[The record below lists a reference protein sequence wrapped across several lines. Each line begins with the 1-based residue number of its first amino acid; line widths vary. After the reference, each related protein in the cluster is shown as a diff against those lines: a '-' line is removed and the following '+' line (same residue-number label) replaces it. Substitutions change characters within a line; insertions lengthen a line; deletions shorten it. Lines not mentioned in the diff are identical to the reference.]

1 MTEQSATAASAGPSV
16 GYYGD
21 DVTGSVDVLLQ
32 FARHGVRGCLFI
44 GTPSQAALDRAA
56 ETYAVI
62 GIAGIARSLTPD
74 ALDAEVR
81 PALEAL
87 RTLHP
92 AIVQY
97 KACSTADS
105 SPTIGSIGRVI
116 EVARDIFGERT
127 VPVLFAQPDFGR
139 YTVFGHHFAAEGGVV
154 HRLDRQ
160 PTMSQH
166 PSTPMDDSDLVAHLA
181 RQTRLP
187 IGGLPLTGYSSAG
200 ALATAIDGSTDAA
213 VVLDAL
219 DDTHLALIGDA
230 LTRLAAEQ
238 HPLFAIGSGGLSR
251 AFALGHT
258 PTPLPAVPAPAGPVL
273 AISGSRSPQTRRQV
287 DAARSAGW
295 AVLPLSPDPA
305 LHPEVIELLR
315 AGRSVVLS
323 SEGAAAFA
331 DSTEVLA
338 DIAAATTA
346 VAHAAL
352 AASATRRLIICGG
365 DTSSRVVRTLGIAS
379 VSIAANPG
387 ANVVVLRARSDDAA
401 VDGIELLLKG
411 GQVGDDDLFESIRV
425 GSGRL
430 DG

>member
-1 MTEQSATAASAGPSV
+1 MTEQSPSIASAALSA

-44 GTPSQAALDRAA
+44 GTPPRAALEEAA
-56 ETYAVI
+56 ETSAVI
-62 GIAGIARSLTPD
+62 GIAGIARSLEPD

-87 RTLHP
+87 RDLRP
-92 AIVQY
+92 SIVQY

-105 SPTIGSIGRVI
+105 SPTIGSLGRVI
-116 EVARDIFGERT
+116 EIARDVFDERS

-187 IGGLPLTGYSSAG
+187 IGGLPLTGYDSATG
-200 ALATAIDGSTDAA
+200 LATSINGSTDAA
-213 VVLDAL
+213 VLLDAL
-219 DDTHLALIGDA
+219 DDAHLALIGGA
-230 LTRLAAEQ
+230 MTELATER

-251 AFALGHT
+251 ALALGH
-258 PTPLPAVPAPAGPVL
+258 PPVPLPATPAPPGPVL
-273 AISGSRSPQTRRQV
+273 AISGSRSPQTRRQL

-295 AVLPLSPDPA
+295 VVLPLSPDPA
-305 LHPEVIELLR
+305 LHTQVIGHLR
-315 AGRSVVLS
+315 AGRSVALS
-323 SEGAAAFA
+323 SEDAPAFTGAT
-331 DSTEVLA
+331 DVLA

-352 AASATRRLIICGG
+352 AAGATARLIICGG
-365 DTSSRVVRTLGIAS
+365 DTSSRVVRTLGIGS
-379 VSIAANPG
+379 VSIAANPD
-387 ANVVVLRARSDDAA
+387 ANVVVLRARSGDAA
-401 VDGIELLLKG
+401 VDGAELLLKG
-411 GQVGDDDLFESIRV
+411 GQVGDDDLFESIRI
-425 GSGRL
+425 GSGRH

>member
-1 MTEQSATAASAGPSV
+1 MSERSAAAAVGLSV

-32 FARHGVRGCLFI
+32 FARRGVRGCLFI
-44 GTPSQAALDRAA
+44 GTPPRAALEEAF
-56 ETYAVI
+56 ETSAVI
-62 GIAGIARSLTPD
+62 GIAGIARSLAPD

-87 RTLHP
+87 RDLQP
-92 AIVQY
+92 SIVQY

-105 SPTIGSIGRVI
+105 SPSIGSIGRVI
-116 EVARDIFGERT
+116 EIAHDVFGERT
-127 VPVLFAQPDFGR
+127 VPALFAQPDFGR

-166 PSTPMDDSDLVAHLA
+166 PSTPMDDSDLVAHLS

-187 IGGLPLTGYSSAG
+187 IGGLPLTGYGSADE
-200 ALATAIDGSTDAA
+200 LATAIDGSTDTA

-219 DDTHLALIGDA
+219 DDAHLTLIGDA
-230 LTRLAAEQ
+230 LMRLATAQ
-238 HPLFAIGSGGLSR
+238 HPLFTIGSGGLSR
-251 AFALGHT
+251 ALALGQA
-258 PTPLPAVPAPAGPVL
+258 PEPLPAHPAPPGPVL
-273 AISGSRSPQTRRQV
+273 AISGSRSPQTRRQL
-287 DAARSAGW
+287 DAAAAAGW
-295 AVLPLSPDPA
+295 AVLPLSPDPD
-305 LHPEVIELLR
+305 LHAEVIGSLR
-315 AGRSVVLS
+315 AGRSVALS
-323 SEGAAAFA
+323 SQDAPAFA
-331 DSTEVLA
+331 GAIDVLA

-352 AASATRRLIICGG
+352 VAGATARLIVCGG
-365 DTSSRVVRTLGIAS
+365 DTSSRVVRTLGITS

-387 ANVVVLRARSDDAA
+387 ANVVVLRASSDDAA
-401 VDGIELLLKG
+401 VDGAELLLKG
-411 GQVGDDDLFESIRV
+411 GQVGDDDLFEAIRV
-425 GSGRL
+425 GSGRF